1 MKIIIIFLAFYIL
14 SISQL
19 LSNEPSVFS
28 NEPIGGMYFSY
39 YENDGEIVKLEFNIA
54 EGNMT
59 NIDLY
64 IKYDYRGFKEVTI
77 SCDSTYY
84 NKRVNYTRINTN
96 CNKGS
101 IKQFLYG
108 DINLIRLKK
117 RSENG
122 VVANLNILRISHKE
136 SFYKQLKKNPS
147 HNIKNHIFFVKEE
160 IKKAEIK
167 IKQDAKIKAE
177 RELKASIK
185 RELKASIKRE
195 KDIAKANKEAR
206 ERKESQAK
214 AKEEREAKAR
224 IEKAKSEK
232 KAIARAKKEA
242 KAKEERQAKARIE
255 KAKSEKKAQAKAKIV
270 AELNLELAEWNKQ
283 NKIKLFLYDIE
294 NFVKTYPKKLDNRK
308 LIKLLKPVKDIDNK
322 KLAITSD
329 NLYFVDNLDNFL
341 MSNSDFYDFRKKS
354 IADRENAK
362 ILALDNEMKAKKEA
376 RERAIKEAKLK
387 LERKAKIEKLR
398 KAKEEEEKEF
408 MLSFV
413 KLKISIFSEF
423 MNNFIDN
430 YPLNDKSYDLLI
442 ILEKYN
448 DKVLNYPN
456 DLNEDDIEILTNS
469 IKKLSLYEDYEPY
482 LNKYIK
488 NNADYN
494 NHLERFKLIKKE
506 KEEELLALK
515 NEIIAKQEAIKRTEA
530 DTKKRMDQEAAKK
543 AAIVKA
549 KQDAIAKAKQDTIDK
564 EEKAKAERKALDKEA
579 KNAKSRA
586 IATQNADIKANVTL
600 AYGRQQKY
608 MYDLVR
614 KTIQNSRGKSPA
626 AQKRMWI
633 DASKKLCSSSIF
645 NAYGDKKDWVGKLTK
660 VSMDDKGEV
669 SITISIL
676 NENTLWVYSV
686 PVYLVDSI
694 VNIDLGPLNWLDYAK
709 NGPLIK
715 FSGNF
720 KKGNMNES
728 ECLDAGLTAAP
739 ELVDE
744 SFSFKLREL
753 KLLF

>member
-1 MKIIIIFLAFYIL
+1 MRKIIIFLAFYIL

-54 EGNMT
+54 EGNIT

-101 IKQFLYG
+101 IRQFLYG

-167 IKQDAKIKAE
+167 IKKDAKIKAE

-214 AKEEREAKAR
+214 AKEERE
-224 IEKAKSEK
+224 
-232 KAIARAKKEA
+232 
-242 KAKEERQAKARIE
+242 AKARIE

-308 LIKLLKPVKDIDNK
+308 LIKLLKPVKDLDNK

-329 NLYFVDNLDNFL
+329 NIYFVDNLDNFL
-341 MSNSDFYDFRKKS
+341 MSNSDFYDFRNKS

-362 ILALDNEMKAKKEA
+362 ILALDNEIKAKKEA

-387 LERKAKIEKLR
+387 LERKAKIDKLR

-469 IKKLSLYEDYEPY
+469 IKKLSLYQDYEPY

-515 NEIIAKQEAIKRTEA
+515 NELIAKEEAIKRTEA
-530 DTKKRMDQEAAKK
+530 DTKKRMDKEAAKK

-549 KQDAIAKAKQDTIDK
+549 EQNAIAKAKQDTIDK
-564 EEKAKAERKALDKEA
+564 EEKAKAEKKALDKEA

-614 KTIQNSRGKSPA
+614 KTIQNSRGKPPA

-633 DASKKLCSSSIF
+633 DASKKLCSSTTF

-728 ECLDAGLTAAP
+728 ECLDAGLTSAP